1 MRLSCIISLAAG
13 VLSAI
18 ASEGTAQGPNVEI
31 LAEYPPGN
39 FLENLDVL
47 SDGRVVFTSY
57 FAKTIE
63 ILDNRG
69 TASTLAHVSAH
80 PVSILAI
87 EGGFLVAAHGQAFTS
102 GPAFVETQQFLL
114 LDSGGREVAMFKAP
128 EARFLNGMVSHSG
141 GTILVADSVA
151 GKIWQVDHKA
161 HSVIPWLADGALAQ
175 DPSVKEFRPGAN
187 GLKRQGDHV
196 LVSNSSRGTLAAIAV
211 DSSGAPNGPLIELAK
226 VDPIDDFV
234 VGPTGEIIFATR
246 RDRQTACR
254 RWDDHNRSAV
264 WWGWL
269 SGRCPSQAI
278 RWSRRSARADDRGIF
293 RGAQRARSCVAHQ
306 LLDLQM
312 NQVRWTCA

>member
-1 MRLSCIISLAAG
+1 MRLSCIVSLAAV

-151 GKIWQVDHKA
+151 GKIWQVDPKA

-187 GLKRQGDHV
+187 GPKRQGDHV
-196 LVSNSSRGTLAAIAV
+196 LVSNSSRRTLATIAV
-211 DSSGAPNGPLIELAK
+211 DSRGAPTGPPIELAK
-226 VDPIDDFV
+226 VGPIDDFV
-234 VGPTGEIIFATR
+234 VGPTGEIIFATHGATVR
-246 RDRQTACR
+246 RRAVDGTITTVLPSGGDGCTAVAVVK
-254 RWDDHNRSAV
+254 RSDGADALLV
-264 WWGWL
+264 LTTGGFAE
-269 SGRCPSQAI
+269 GRKDPARLLRLPYSN
-278 RWSRRSARADDRGIF
+278 SR
-293 RGAQRARSCVAHQ
+293 
-306 LLDLQM
+306 
-312 NQVRWTCA
+312 